1 MQLQKQKH
9 LASFSV
15 LGSTWSL
22 ARAQGRARGVCALG
36 LDTTLLNKERL
47 IHSHNVLSKLCI
59 SPIIRDYC
67 YITLGWEA
75 HLEVSFDLM
84 PIVQAVVLQL
94 PTAARGPACWTAP
107 DWMVHHVLALWHL
120 TQTYCFQLHPYP
132 VDGAE
137 EWAGPRETPNCHIL
151 IPTYRVLLFSVFK
164 ENNSFLFLFFLPESP
179 FSPVAFLHSP
189 PWYQPTPALLRARP
203 CLLPQC
209 VLAAQLRQ
217 RRVLWSRLC
226 SWSIVFA

>member
-1 MQLQKQKH
+1 MYFANHQRLLLHNTWVRGSSRGQLWFD
-9 LASFSV
+9 AYCS
-15 LGSTWSL
+15 
-22 ARAQGRARGVCALG
+22 GRGTSG
-36 LDTTLLNKERL
+36 
-47 IHSHNVLSKLCI
+47 
-59 SPIIRDYC
+59 
-67 YITLGWEA
+67 
-75 HLEVSFDLM
+75 
-84 PIVQAVVLQL
+84 
-94 PTAARGPACWTAP
+94 TAARGPACWTAP
-107 DWMVHHVLALWHL
+107 DWMVHHVLALCHL